1 MSRKLLFTL
10 NPHAGKSAVRDCF
23 LDLVDGFV
31 RDGFDVSV
39 YTSQKPHELPD
50 YIAARAGN
58 YDMLVACGGDGTL
71 NEAVNGLMRCPEP
84 PDFCY
89 IPAGTVNDFASSLG
103 IPKDMVRAGRL
114 AAEGVP
120 FHCDIGQFGERYFAY
135 VAAFGA
141 FTDVSYQTPQ
151 QSKQVFGKLAYI
163 AEGIKRLPDLSP
175 YRLRVRWGDQEL
187 SGDFLYGMVS
197 NSTSVAGMKFAEEH
211 IYLNDGLFEVVLV
224 RYPRNLLERQA
235 ILNGL
240 LKRETV
246 PELLYFFRTPK
257 LEVLAETPIPWTL
270 DGEFGGSVEQVE
282 IQNRRSALR
291 IQVSGDAA
299 LPIR

>member
-1 MSRKLLFTL
+1 MNPKLLFTL
-10 NPHAGKSAVRDCF
+10 NPQAGKGAVRECF

-39 YTSQKPHELPD
+39 HTSQRRLELPD
-50 YIAARAGN
+50 YIAEHAGD

-71 NEAVNGLMRCPEP
+71 NEAVNGLMRCPKP

-103 IPKDMVRAGRL
+103 IPKDMEKAGRL

-120 FHCDIGQFGERYFAY
+120 FCCDIGRFGDRYFAY

-141 FTDVSYQTPQ
+141 FTEVSYQTPQ
-151 QSKQVFGKLAYI
+151 QSKQVFGKLAYV

-175 YRLRVRWGDQEL
+175 YRLRVRWGEQEL
-187 SGDFLYGMVS
+187 SGEFLYGMVS
-197 NSTSVAGMKFAEEH
+197 NSTSVAGLKLAEEH

-224 RYPRNLLERQA
+224 RYPRSLSERQA

-240 LKRETV
+240 LRREAV
-246 PELLYFFRTPK
+246 PELLYFFRTPR
-257 LEVLAETPIPWTL
+257 LEVLAEESVPWTL

-282 IQNRRSALR
+282 IANHRGALR
-291 IQVSGDAA
+291 IRVSEDVP
-299 LPIR
+299 LPAK

>member
-224 RYPRNLLERQA
+224 RYLRRC
-235 ILNGL
+235 
-240 LKRETV
+240 
-246 PELLYFFRTPK
+246 
-257 LEVLAETPIPWTL
+257 PWT
-270 DGEFGGSVEQVE
+270 
-282 IQNRRSALR
+282 RRSAR
-291 IQVSGDAA
+291 PSSTAC
-299 LPIR
+299 